1 MMEQGSRTKV
11 LAALVLASVFGSGL
25 LVGVAVD
32 GGPAVAMT
40 AEPPA
45 AEEAVAPERRR
56 RVPVYESMSP
66 TEEQRVR
73 IESIMSMHREEMNRL
88 HDEFAVAQQAYQS
101 SYDALI
107 QDTRDAITAVFPE
120 ERRAEYRQ
128 RLEEYD
134 RRRTEER
141 AQRTDRP

>member
-1 MMEQGSRTKV
+1 MEQGSRTKLV
-11 LAALVLASVFGSGL
+11 AALVLASVFGSGL
-25 LVGVAVD
+25 LVGFAVD

-40 AEPPA
+40 AEAPA
-45 AEEAVAPERRR
+45 EAAPAPERRR

-73 IESIMSMHREEMNRL
+73 IESIMAMHREEMNRL
-88 HDEFAVAQQAYQS
+88 HDEFAVAQEAYQS

-107 QDTRDAITAVFPE
+107 QDTRTAITAVFPE

-128 RLEEYD
+128 RLEEFD
-134 RRRTEER
+134 RRRAEER
-141 AQRTDRP
+141 AKRADRP